1 MICSKERNFKYRD
14 ILMNNIEKR
23 FLLFI
28 GGCILVRGLLV
39 VVAKRTQRKNLP
51 ILGYLALI
59 PAIGFTYIYLT
70 DSRKTGPEVMG
81 DKIWWNDLRPIHA
94 LLFFLFAYEAI
105 NYKTESY
112 KYLLFDVILGLL
124 AFFNFHY
131 FKN

>member
-1 MICSKERNFKYRD
+1 M
-14 ILMNNIEKR
+14 
-23 FLLFI
+23 
-28 GGCILVRGLLV
+28 
-39 VVAKRTQRKNLP
+39 
-51 ILGYLALI
+51 ALI

-124 AFFNFHY
+124 AFFNFLY

>member
-1 MICSKERNFKYRD
+1 
-14 ILMNNIEKR
+14 MNNIEKR

-70 DSRKTGPEVMG
+70 DSRKTKSKTQ
-81 DKIWWNDLRPIHA
+81 DTIA
-94 LLFFLFAYEAI
+94 LEKEISNA
-105 NYKTESY
+105 
-112 KYLLFDVILGLL
+112 LGLKVTINRSSSNDASGTISIKYKSL
-124 AFFNFHY
+124 DQLDVVLKKINPVD
-131 FKN
+131 